1 MNRNLLDRITISLC
15 FVALA
20 GLAGWMV
27 SEARGFYYFP
37 DDPRPR
43 EEVILKFKPGEFV
56 PAGGITE
63 RGRLVALR
71 VDSRGYAICSP
82 TVYLSIEKE
91 KE

>member
-1 MNRNLLDRITISLC
+1 MNRNLLDNVTLSLC
-15 FVALA
+15 FAALV
-20 GLAGWMV
+20 GLAGWAV
-27 SEARGFYYFP
+27 SEAYFP

-43 EEVILKFKPGEFV
+43 EEVVLKFNPGEFV